1 MSLTC
6 YNLSED
12 WGWYID
18 IESSN
23 PVYQIRTDFVKIPCK
38 KFNQHYNKLDII
50 EEEDEYEYHINNLKK
65 LDDISSKNIDVDIEH
80 NNNNKEY
87 VKKMFS
93 VGSTTM
99 LTALLTYVVFYML

>member
-23 PVYQIRTDFVKIPCK
+23 PVYQFRTDFVKIPCK
-38 KFNQHYNKLDII
+38 KFNPHYNKLETI
-50 EEEDEYEYHINNLKK
+50 EEDEYDYYINNQKN
-65 LDDISSKNIDVDIEH
+65 LDDISSKNIDVNIEP
-80 NNNNKEY
+80 NNQDY
-87 VKKMFS
+87 IKKIFN

-99 LTALLTYVVFYML
+99 ITALLTYIVFYML

>member
-1 MSLTC
+1 MSLTY

-23 PVYQIRTDFVKIPCK
+23 PVCQTRKDHVKIP
-38 KFNQHYNKLDII
+38 NRYYNKLETI
-50 EEEDEYEYHINNLKK
+50 EEDEYDYYINIQKN
-65 LDDISSKNIDVDIEH
+65 LDDISSNNIDINIEH
-80 NNNNKEY
+80 DNLEY
-87 VKKMFS
+87 VKQIFN

-99 LTALLTYVVFYML
+99 LTAMLTYIIFYML

>member
-18 IESSN
+18 IESSK
-23 PVYQIRTDFVKIPCK
+23 PLYQTRKDLIKIPNK
-38 KFNQHYNKLDII
+38 YYNKLETI
-50 EEEDEYEYHINNLKK
+50 EEEEDQYEFYINIQKN
-65 LDDISSKNIDVDIEH
+65 LDDISSKNIDINIEQK
-80 NNNNKEY
+80 NLEY
-87 VKKMFS
+87 VKQIFN

-99 LTALLTYVVFYML
+99 LTAMLTYIIFYML

>member
-6 YNLSED
+6 YNLSDD

-23 PVYQIRTDFVKIPCK
+23 PVYQTRKDHVKISNK
-38 KFNQHYNKLDII
+38 YYNKLETI
-50 EEEDEYEYHINNLKK
+50 EEDEYDYYINIQKN
-65 LDDISSKNIDVDIEH
+65 LDDISSNNIDINIEQK
-80 NNNNKEY
+80 NLEY
-87 VKKMFS
+87 VKQILN

-99 LTALLTYVVFYML
+99 LTAMLTYIIFYML

>member
-1 MSLTC
+1 MSLTY

-23 PVYQIRTDFVKIPCK
+23 PVYQTRKDHVKMS
-38 KFNQHYNKLDII
+38 NQYYNKLETI
-50 EEEDEYEYHINNLKK
+50 EEEDEYDYYINIQKN
-65 LDDISSKNIDVDIEH
+65 LDDISSKNIDINIEQ
-80 NNNNKEY
+80 NNREY
-87 VKKMFS
+87 VKQIFN

-99 LTALLTYVVFYML
+99 LTAMLTYIIFYML